1 MDTKQVWSL
10 DELVRE
16 AEKGWLKLRAI
27 ATGVFAELEKK
38 HITQGWN
45 IGGDFT
51 WRYSKQ
57 VVQ

>member
-38 HITQGWN
+38 HIA
-45 IGGDFT
+45 
-51 WRYSKQ
+51 
-57 VVQ
+57 